1 MVELLHVLRSWGAHQ
16 DARAAMS
23 DDNAAVARGELAAR
37 VAGMAEDLQG
47 LPQVVGLLGA
57 NGTDWAV
64 AQLAA
69 WIAGK
74 TVVPLPTFFS
84 PSQLAHVLRDAG
96 ITHVIATRDALGLAA
111 TLGIDARPVSDRC
124 AGTLPAPAAGGGLIV
139 YTSGSTG
146 NPKGVR
152 LGLEQIDWQARA
164 LAAAIEARQCDLHL
178 SVLPLSLLLE
188 TIAAICVPILVGAR
202 THFASAL
209 VHDLGAGR
217 PADMC
222 GAFERRQPATTVLVP
237 QLLAG
242 WIAQLETQGMLPPES
257 LRFVAVGGAPVSE
270 TLAARAWEL
279 GIPAHEGYGL
289 TECCSV
295 VAVNRPGRRK
305 AGTVG
310 EPLPGLDVR
319 IEEGEVVVSGPTVM
333 AGYLHAQRAA
343 AEPWRTGDLG
353 SVDSDGYLRVTGRK
367 DNLLITSS
375 GRNIS
380 PEWIEGMIA
389 GDARI
394 GACAVLS
401 HGQPHLSAL
410 LIPVPQ
416 GERWLMETPRAHIL
430 LWLERVCRAAP
441 AYAIP
446 KDFVVCPAAEARRI
460 GLLTANGRVER
471 KAAKKAFPALKLAQ
485 RQIAA

>member
-1 MVELLHVLRSWGAHQ
+1 MVELLHVLRSWGAHR

-96 ITHVIATRDALGLAA
+96 ITHVIATKDALGLAA
-111 TLGIDARPVSDRC
+111 TLGIGTRPVSDRC
-124 AGTLPAPAAGGGLIV
+124 AEILPALAAGGGLIV

-222 GAFERRQPATTVLVP
+222 GAFERRQPTTTVLVP

-242 WIAQLETQGMLPPES
+242 WIARLEAQGMLPPES

-333 AGYLHAQRAA
+333 AGYLHA
-343 AEPWRTGDLG
+343 
-353 SVDSDGYLRVTGRK
+353 
-367 DNLLITSS
+367 
-375 GRNIS
+375 
-380 PEWIEGMIA
+380 
-389 GDARI
+389 
-394 GACAVLS
+394 
-401 HGQPHLSAL
+401 
-410 LIPVPQ
+410 
-416 GERWLMETPRAHIL
+416 
-430 LWLERVCRAAP
+430 
-441 AYAIP
+441 
-446 KDFVVCPAAEARRI
+446 ARRR
-460 GLLTANGRVER
+460 GTVADRR
-471 KAAKKAFPALKLAQ
+471 PRQ
-485 RQIAA
+485 RR